1 MTANDLDLL
10 HRYAGEGSEECFT
23 ALVTRSLYFRTGAT
37 K

>member
-1 MTANDLDLL
+1 MTANDVELL

-23 ALVTRSLYFRTGAT
+23 ALVTRSLCFRTSAT